1 MSHLSISELAG
12 TSIRSINAE
21 LELGLH
27 VVLSLD
33 QVGVQELIP
42 LLDGSTRARQGSV
55 RIDERCPYGCPELRR
70 RIGSVWASESLPKAS
85 TLERS
90 LSALQLPAGVLQGVE
105 ETLRAIG
112 ENPNLSRPTAMLNQT
127 ATQRVALAVAL
138 SKPDPLA
145 LLLCEPF
152 LGASRSARAVIGE
165 RLSKWASSIPVLVVT
180 SSQATAHWLGGA
192 CAELA
197 GGFWRRVVREQ
208 SGLVTLRVSGQS
220 LRPLAAE
227 IVRRPHVRSLRMT
240 SPAEG
245 YDELW
250 LETND
255 PRSVS
260 LDIVRSA
267 QQLGCQIWSLQTR
280 AGVS

>member
-1 MSHLSISELAG
+1 MSHLSISDLAG

-21 LELGLH
+21 LEMGLH

-42 LLDGSTRARQGSV
+42 LLDGSTQPRQGSV
-55 RIDERCPYGCPELRR
+55 RIDDRSPYRSPELRR
-70 RIGSVWASESLPKAS
+70 RIGSLWATEYLPKAS
-85 TLERS
+85 SLEQS
-90 LSALQLPAGVLQGVE
+90 LNALQLPASVLQGVK
-105 ETLRAIG
+105 ETLQAIG
-112 ENPNLSRPTAMLNQT
+112 ENADLTRPMAMLDQR
-127 ATQRVALAVAL
+127 AIQRVALAVAL
-138 SKPDPLA
+138 SKPDLLA

-152 LGASRSARAVIGE
+152 VGVTHSARTAIAE
-165 RLSKWASSIPVLVVT
+165 RLSKFASSIPVLVVT

-192 CAELA
+192 CAELS
-197 GGFWRRVVREQ
+197 GGFWRRLGKQPSE
-208 SGLVTLRVSGQS
+208 LVSLRISGQS
-220 LRPLAAE
+220 LRSLAAE
-227 IVRRPHVRSLRMT
+227 IVRRPRVRSLRMT
-240 SPAEG
+240 TPAEG

-267 QQLGCQIWSLQTR
+267 QQLGCRIWTLETR
-280 AGVS
+280 SGVG